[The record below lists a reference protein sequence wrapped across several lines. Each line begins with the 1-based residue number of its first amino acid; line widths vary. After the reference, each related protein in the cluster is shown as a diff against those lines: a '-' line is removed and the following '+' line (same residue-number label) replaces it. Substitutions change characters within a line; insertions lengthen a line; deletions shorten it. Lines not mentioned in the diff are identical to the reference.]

1 MGDNEL
7 QFQLDAAVLAAHTQQ
22 QSAGNFA
29 SSIKKFINYV
39 DSQLNSTFSLT
50 NLCKDFNFQRRRFYD
65 VINVFEALKFCQKTG
80 VDEMIW
86 YGRGPFKKFL
96 SQIKNNLVQDLDSNY
111 DQCISISG
119 LTIRFIKYFFQS
131 STQTINI
138 KDVGNYLSR
147 ENGRVTTT
155 KCKLYQIAHIL
166 EAASVVEKTVMPGEI
181 KLLDEYYY
189 LDQNHTPNPT
199 PQPPKIQQQQQQ
211 INPQIPQQINHQI
224 PQIYNQQP
232 TIPNIPQNHPMQQHP
247 QQPMQ
252 AHIPPHPMQ
261 FNPAQMTY
269 GYPPQRLPPHVATA
283 AAVAQANK
291 IPFTI
296 EQLLNT
302 PSSIKPNSSTYI
314 DEDYFMNVV

>member
-7 QFQLDAAVLAAHTQQ
+7 QFQLDAAVLAAHSQQ

-39 DSQLNSTFSLT
+39 DSQPNSTCSLT

-65 VINVFEALKFCQKTG
+65 VINVFEALNFCKKTG
-80 VDEMIW
+80 VDEMVW
-86 YGRGPFKKFL
+86 YGRAPFKKFL
-96 SQIKNNLVQDLDSNY
+96 SQIKNNIIQDLDSNY

-119 LTIRFIKYFFQS
+119 LTIRFIKFFFQFN
-131 STQTINI
+131 TQTINI
-138 KDVGNYLSR
+138 KDVGNFLSR
-147 ENGRVTTT
+147 ENGRTNTTT
-155 KCKLYQIAHIL
+155 CKLYQIAHIL

-189 LDQNHTPNPT
+189 LDQTPPVNSV
-199 PQPPKIQQQQQQ
+199 PQPQQTANIQ
-211 INPQIPQQINHQI
+211 PQVNQQI
-224 PQIYNQQP
+224 PQIYSQQP
-232 TIPNIPQNHPMQQHP
+232 AIPNIPANHMVPPAH
-247 QQPMQ
+247 QPMQ
-252 AHIPPHPMQ
+252 SPVPQVPMQ

-302 PSSIKPNSSTYI
+302 PSSIKPNTSTYI
-314 DEDYFMNVV
+314 DDEYFSMNIV